1 MRHHAK
7 RGAAAAS
14 WALLLM
20 LWPALL
26 LAQQPAVGSV
36 TALAGEAS
44 VTHSAQP
51 IATALQLADEV
62 YLRDRIATNER
73 SVVRVLLGGKATV
86 TVRELSVLTITE
98 DPARTSVD
106 LQSGKIALR
115 VNKALMKPGD
125 AVEIYTPNAILGVR
139 GSVVVAEVTG
149 TAAAPESHFTA
160 LEATLPITV
169 ASRDEPSKTT
179 PLRLNERASVIGPR
193 HAAKIGSVRRLN
205 RAQALRERQADELPR
220 HARRVTERH
229 EGRRGAGPPEDS
241 AAGRPHG
248 GQRQR

>member
-1 MRHHAK
+1 MRPLVK
-7 RGAAAAS
+7 RGPAAAS

-20 LWPALL
+20 LWPAPL

-51 IATALQLADEV
+51 DPAPLQVADEV

-86 TVRELSVLTITE
+86 TIRELSVLTITE

-125 AVEIYTPNAILGVR
+125 AVEIYTPNAVLGVR
-139 GSVVVAEVTG
+139 GSLVVAEVAG
-149 TAAAPESHFTA
+149 TAAAPETHFTA

-169 ASRDEPSKTT
+169 ASRGEPTKTS
-179 PLRLNERASVIGPR
+179 PLRLNERLSITGPR
-193 HAAKIGSVRRLN
+193 HAAKIGIARRLD
-205 RAQALRERQADELPR
+205 RAQMSRERQADELPR
-220 HARRVTERH
+220 HARRVAERH
-229 EGRRGAGPPEDS
+229 EGRRGRAPAARPS
-241 AAGRPHG
+241 ASSP
-248 GQRQR
+248 